1 MWFYRAFNANSFPK
15 DCHPQ
20 KCVLLLPPFGLG
32 LFLARSSPRQLKE
45 CNGKKAAKLKLEL
58 LDGRGVGS
66 SCWFVWASKVP
77 YHQHMEALVDSSG
90 VNSGVFRTYPKG
102 GSKEFKEKF

>member
-1 MWFYRAFNANSFPK
+1 MCAAFASFWTRI
-15 DCHPQ
+15 
-20 KCVLLLPPFGLG
+20 VSGELLT
-32 LFLARSSPRQLKE
+32 RQLKE

-58 LDGRGVGS
+58 VDWRGVGS

-90 VNSGVFRTYPKG
+90 VNSGVFRMYPKG